1 MRARRIGIGFGAGL
15 ALLALVGTGRA
26 QDLPQG
32 FPQGTAFTYQGR
44 LDREGSAVQGR
55 CDFRFRLYDG
65 PEAARPP
72 FPAQVGATQSL
83 TDVPVTDGLF
93 TVTLDFGGTAFG
105 GQARWLRVE
114 VGCPSPANTFTALS
128 PWQPLTPAPGA
139 IYAATAGSAGALQ
152 GRRISVAAPSSGQVL
167 KWDGSAWAPA
177 EDLSGDLS
185 PGSVGTGMLADGAV
199 TGPKLAAGAVGAG
212 QLSDGAVTRPKL
224 ASGAVGAGQLAD
236 AAVTGPKLAS
246 GSVDGAK
253 IADGSVKAA
262 DADTAELQRRVT
274 GSCASGQA
282 LRAVDAAGGVTC
294 EAVGGAAGWSLSGN
308 AGTNPATNYLGTSD
322 SQALV
327 FRTAAGERMRIL
339 TNGNV
344 GIGSANPQARLEIAG
359 GALALNDGMLRLRTG
374 PDANHGLLFSAA
386 VDGIEFRG
394 FGGFRWSTGTG
405 GASERMRMD
414 ASGNLG
420 IGGAPNA
427 AYKVDVNGVIRATNV
442 VFGSDRR
449 LKTEIRPLAGALDDL
464 ERIHG
469 VSFAWRPE
477 AAALGYAP
485 GARDLGLV
493 AQDVAAVYPE
503 LVVSADGMPGADG
516 VEASGYLAVDYARMA
531 PVLVEALKQLRSE
544 KDAEIERLGRRNA
557 AQARRIGELEG
568 RLVELEGRL
577 TDLEALQ
584 SAQDARLSAIEARLS
599 GTVGAMAEPMPGGW

>member
-1 MRARRIGIGFGAGL
+1 MRARRIGIGTAAGL
-15 ALLALVGTGRA
+15 ALLTLVGTGRA

-32 FPQGTAFTYQGR
+32 VPQGTAFTYQGR
-44 LDREGSAVQGR
+44 LDREGSAVEGP

-65 PEAARPP
+65 PESPRPP

-83 TDVPVTDGLF
+83 TEVPVADGLF
-93 TVTLDFGGTAFG
+93 TVALDFGAAAFG

-128 PWQPLTPAPGA
+128 PWQQVTPAPGA
-139 IYAATAGSAGALQ
+139 IFAATAGSAGALQ
-152 GRRISVAAPSSGQVL
+152 GRRISVSAPSSGQVL
-167 KWDGSAWAPA
+167 KWDGSVWAPA
-177 EDLSGDLS
+177 EDLAGDLS

-199 TGPKLAAGAVGAG
+199 T
-212 QLSDGAVTRPKL
+212 RPKL
-224 ASGAVGAGQLAD
+224 ASGAVGSGQLAD
-236 AAVTGPKLAS
+236 AAVTGPKLAN

-294 EAVGGAAGWSLSGN
+294 EAVGGAAGWGLSGN

-322 SQALV
+322 SQALA

-344 GIGSANPQARLEIAG
+344 GIGSTNPQARLEIVG
-359 GALALNDGMLRLRTG
+359 GAVALNDGMLRLRTG

-414 ASGNLG
+414 ASGNLA

-427 AYKVDVNGVIRATNV
+427 AYKLDVNGVIRATNV

-464 ERIHG
+464 ERLHG

-477 AAALGYAP
+477 AAVLGYAP
-485 GARDLGLV
+485 GARDLGLI

-503 LVVSADGMPGADG
+503 LVVSADGTLGSDG
-516 VEASGYLAVDYARMA
+516 VAVPGYLAVDYARLA
-531 PVLVEALKQLRSE
+531 PVLVEALKQLRDE
-544 KDAEIERLGRRNA
+544 KDAEIAGLERRNA
-557 AQARRIGELEG
+557 AQTRRIA
-568 RLVELEGRL
+568 ELEGRL
-577 TDLEALQ
+577 TELQRWQ
-584 SAQDARLSAIEARLS
+584 SAQDLRLRAIEARMD
-599 GTVGAMAEPMPGGW
+599 GAAVPMAEPVAGGR